1 MKFIHFYLFL
11 LFYACSLPTNEESN
25 AVARVGENY
34 LFISDLNDHFGLRY
48 NNGDSIQISNRLIN
62 DWAEQLLYLKKAEIN
77 LNSNEKNRLD
87 ELVRTYRNDLY
98 VKTYKDKAI
107 QSILD
112 SVVDIKEIEN
122 YFEQNKANF
131 RTNKD
136 LLRGRYVRVR
146 NENYNLR
153 TIRRSLQRFNDNDKV
168 FLDSIALQFTTYS
181 MNDSIWVQASQ
192 FFNRLPSI
200 NERRYKNFL
209 KNNTFFELQ
218 DSLEVYLVVVEEVVL
233 RNNLAPLEYVT
244 PTLKQILINK
254 RKLELM
260 SQFDREIIEEGL
272 RQNTYELYE

>member
-1 MKFIHFYLFL
+1 MKLIYFYLFL
-11 LFYACSLPTNEESN
+11 LFSTCSLPTNEESD

-34 LFISDLNDHFGLRY
+34 LFNSDLEGQIGPRY
-48 NNGDSIQISNRLIN
+48 NGDSLQITNRLID

-77 LNSNEKNRLD
+77 LSSTEKKRLD

-107 QSILD
+107 QSQLD
-112 SVVDIKEIEN
+112 SVVGQPEIKD

-153 TIRRSLQRFNDNDKV
+153 TIRRSFRRFNDADKV

-200 NERRYKNFL
+200 SERRYKNFL

-218 DSLEVYLVVVEEVVL
+218 DSLEVYLVVVEEVVM
-233 RNNLAPLEYVT
+233 RNDLAPLEYVT

-260 SQFDREIIEEGL
+260 RQFDRDIIEEGL
-272 RQNTYELYE
+272 RQNSYEVYE

>member
-1 MKFIHFYLFL
+1 MKFISFL
-11 LFYACSLPTNEESN
+11 LLLLISACTLSTNNESD

-34 LFISDLNDHFGLRY
+34 LFSSDLQDQIGPRY
-48 NNGDSIQISNRLIN
+48 NGDSLQIANRLID

-77 LNSNEKNRLD
+77 LNATEKKRLD
-87 ELVRTYRNDLY
+87 KLVRTYRNDLY
-98 VKTYKDKAI
+98 VKTYKDMAI
-107 QSILD
+107 QSQLD
-112 SVVDIKEIEN
+112 SVVDQVEIQD

-146 NENYNLR
+146 NENFNLN
-153 TIRRSLQRFNDNDKV
+153 TIRRSLRRFNDIDKI

-192 FFNRLPSI
+192 FFNRLPLIS
-200 NERRYKNFL
+200 ERRYKNFL

-233 RNNLAPLEYVT
+233 RNELAPLEYVT

-260 SQFDREIIEEGL
+260 RQFDLSLIHI
-272 RQNTYELYE
+272 

>member
-1 MKFIHFYLFL
+1 MKFIYFYSFL
-11 LFYACSLPTNEESN
+11 LFSACNLSTNEESD

-34 LFISDLNDHFGLRY
+34 LFSSDLQDQIGPQY
-48 NNGDSIQISNRLIN
+48 DGDSLQIANRLID

-77 LNSNEKNRLD
+77 LSSSEKKRLD

-107 QSILD
+107 QSQLD
-112 SVVDIKEIEN
+112 SVVDQAEIQD

-153 TIRRSLQRFNDNDKV
+153 TIRRSLRRFNDVDKV

-192 FFNRLPSI
+192 FFNRLPSLS
-200 NERRYKNFL
+200 ERRYKNFL
-209 KNNTFFELQ
+209 KNNTYFELQ

-233 RNNLAPLEYVT
+233 RNDLAPLEYVT

-260 SQFDREIIEEGL
+260 RQFDREIIEEGL
-272 RQNTYELYE
+272 RQNTYEVYE

>member
-1 MKFIHFYLFL
+1 MKLIYFYLFL
-11 LFYACSLPTNEESN
+11 LISACNLPTNEESD

-34 LFISDLNDHFGLRY
+34 LFISDLQDQIGPRY
-48 NNGDSIQISNRLIN
+48 NGDSLQIENRLID

-77 LNSNEKNRLD
+77 LSSTEKKRLD

-107 QSILD
+107 QSQLD
-112 SVVDIKEIEN
+112 SLVDQVEIQD

-153 TIRRSLQRFNDNDKV
+153 TIRRSLRRFNYADKV

-192 FFNRLPSI
+192 FFNRLPSSS
-200 NERRYKNFL
+200 ERRYKNYL

-233 RNNLAPLEYVT
+233 RNDLAPLEYVT

-254 RKLELM
+254 RKLESM
-260 SQFDREIIEEGL
+260 RQFDREIIEEGL
-272 RQNTYELYE
+272 RQNSYEVYE

>member
-1 MKFIHFYLFL
+1 MKFIYFCLFL
-11 LFYACSLPTNEESN
+11 LFSACSFPTNEESN

-34 LFISDLNDHFGLRY
+34 IYPSDMQDQIGPMY
-48 NNGDSIQISNRLIN
+48 NGDSLQIANRVID

-77 LNSNEKNRLD
+77 LSSFEKKQLD

-107 QSILD
+107 QSQLD
-112 SVVDIKEIEN
+112 SVVEQAEIQE
-122 YFEQNKANF
+122 YFEQNKVNF

-146 NENYNLR
+146 NENYNLL
-153 TIRRSLQRFNDNDKV
+153 TIRRGLRRFNDDDKI

-200 NERRYKNFL
+200 SDKRYKNFL

-218 DSLEVYLVVVEEVVL
+218 DSLEVYLVMVEEVVL
-233 RNNLAPLEYVT
+233 RNDLAPLEYVT

-260 SQFDREIIEEGL
+260 RQLDREIIEEGL
-272 RQNTYELYE
+272 RQKTYEVYE

>member
-1 MKFIHFYLFL
+1 MKLIYLYLFL
-11 LFYACSLPTNEESN
+11 FFSACSLPTNEESS

-34 LFISDLNDHFGLRY
+34 LFISDLQDQISPRY
-48 NNGDSIQISNRLIN
+48 NGDSLQITNRLIN

-77 LNSNEKNRLD
+77 LSSTEKKQLD
-87 ELVRTYRNDLY
+87 ELVSTYRNDLY

-107 QSILD
+107 HSLLD
-112 SVVDIKEIEN
+112 SVVNPEEIQD
-122 YFEQNKANF
+122 YFEQNKTNF

-136 LLRGRYVRVR
+136 LLRGRYVRIR

-153 TIRRSLQRFNDNDKV
+153 TIRRSLRRFNDADKV

-200 NERRYKNFL
+200 TDRRYKNFL
-209 KNNTFFELQ
+209 KNDTFFELQ

-233 RNNLAPLEYVT
+233 RNDLAPLEYVT

-260 SQFDREIIEEGL
+260 RQFDREIIEEGL
-272 RQNTYELYE
+272 RQNIYEVYE

>member
-1 MKFIHFYLFL
+1 MKFISFL
-11 LFYACSLPTNEESN
+11 LLLIISACNLPTNDESD

-34 LFISDLNDHFGLRY
+34 LFSSDLQDQIGPRY
-48 NNGDSIQISNRLIN
+48 NGDSLQIANRLID

-77 LNSNEKNRLD
+77 LNATEKKRLD
-87 ELVRTYRNDLY
+87 KLVRTYRNDLY
-98 VKTYKDKAI
+98 VKTYKDMAI
-107 QSILD
+107 QSQLD
-112 SVVDIKEIEN
+112 SVVDQVEIQD

-146 NENYNLR
+146 NENFNLS
-153 TIRRSLQRFNDNDKV
+153 TIRRSLRRFNDLDKI

-200 NERRYKNFL
+200 SERRYKNFL
-209 KNNTFFELQ
+209 KNNSFFELQ

-233 RNNLAPLEYVT
+233 RNELAPLEYVM

-260 SQFDREIIEEGL
+260 RQFDREIIEEGL
-272 RQNTYELYE
+272 QQNTYEIYE